1 MFATHMKKKN
11 WFADTAPYLIFARLS
26 GKNAVEYAGIIIY
39 SRFN

>member
-11 WFADTAPYLIFARLS
+11 WLADTAPYFIFARLS